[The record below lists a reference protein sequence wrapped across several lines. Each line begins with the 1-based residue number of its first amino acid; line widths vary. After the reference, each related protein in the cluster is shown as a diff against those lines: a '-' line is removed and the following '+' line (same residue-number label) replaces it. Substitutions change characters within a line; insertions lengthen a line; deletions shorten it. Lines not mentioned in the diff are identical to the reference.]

1 MESIVSILAC
11 LLFLLLSSLIS
22 YILLTKRKREA
33 EKCAKLPP
41 GSMGWPFIGET
52 LQIYSQDPNVFF
64 ATKQKRFLLSLITIY
79 NKSLYYNCTAIIL
92 LFANGGA
99 IKFVD
104 MERYSKHTYLA
115 AHALC

>member
-79 NKSLYYNCTAIIL
+79 NKSLYYNCTAYYP
-92 LFANGGA
+92 
-99 IKFVD
+99 FV
-104 MERYSKHTYLA
+104 
-115 AHALC
+115 C